1 MAARNAP
8 VLLEEIAVLLAKD
21 AIGPVP
27 PAEMRQ
33 GFYSPYSIVPKKG
46 GGFRPILYLRTLNW
60 ALHRLPLKMLTRRR
74 IIKCI
79 HPQDW
84 FAAIDLKDAY
94 FHFSILP
101 RHRPFLRFASE
112 SSGKAVQDPP
122 LRTLPVSPCLHEGC
136 SRHREVGIRI
146 LNYLDDCLILARSRE
161 QLCDHRDL
169 VLWHLCPGLRVN

>member
-101 RHRPFLRFASE
+101 RHRPVPTVCVREFGQGSTG
-112 SSGKAVQDPP
+112 SSPSDSPC
-122 LRTLPVSPCLHEGC
+122 LPVS
-136 SRHREVGIRI
+136 SRR
-146 LNYLDDCLILARSRE
+146 L
-161 QLCDHRDL
+161 
-169 VLWHLCPGLRVN
+169 